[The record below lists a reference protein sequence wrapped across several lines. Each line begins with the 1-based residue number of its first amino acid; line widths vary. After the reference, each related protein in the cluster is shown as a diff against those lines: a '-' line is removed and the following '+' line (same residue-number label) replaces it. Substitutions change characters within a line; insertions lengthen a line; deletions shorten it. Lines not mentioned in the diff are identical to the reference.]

1 MYKTFE
7 LCPEAE
13 LSPYKTFEC
22 GQCFRWNDDGS
33 GAYVG
38 VASGRAARVYAAD
51 GAARI
56 ECADGDLDFWRV
68 YLDMDT
74 DYAAA
79 RESVMIGDYLTEC
92 AEYGAGI
99 RILRQDKW
107 EALCSF
113 IISQC
118 NNIPRIKG
126 IVEKLCALFGEAFDT
141 PWGVR
146 YSFPPASRVALLE
159 EPELAPLRAGY
170 RAAYIIGA
178 ARAVA
183 SVGALSELPGALR
196 GELSGG
202 LDAVILPELLRLLLD
217 ERRMGWDDAVCLVSE
232 CFDLR
237 MAGSG
242 GSVAVPLGA
251 VAALQPRTASLI
263 RAVNDRLCSRLW
275 DAWPGDW
282 RRIGESAVIRD
293 EEVYT
298 ETLCAAMCAHIF
310 CTKERRAGSLRSMY
324 ILAPARF
331 TDI

>member
-183 SVGALSELPGALR
+183 SGV
-196 GELSGG
+196 
-202 LDAVILPELLRLLLD
+202 V
-217 ERRMGWDDAVCLVSE
+217 
-232 CFDLR
+232 DLEY
-237 MAGSG
+237 A
-242 GSVAVPLGA
+242 
-251 VAALQPRTASLI
+251 ASLCGNEARKYLKGLNGVGDKVANCAVLFGLHRMDAFPVDVWI
-263 RAVNDRLCSRLW
+263 KRALKEHMPAGFDPASL
-275 DAWPGDW
+275 
-282 RRIGESAVIRD
+282 GEYAGLAQQYMFFAERERSARGML
-293 EEVYT
+293 T
-298 ETLCAAMCAHIF
+298 
-310 CTKERRAGSLRSMY
+310 
-324 ILAPARF
+324 
-331 TDI
+331 

>member
-1 MYKTFE
+1 MSGSEAVTVYFGGEAHEVWTNDGLQVNYTGRLGVLAVNE
-7 LCPEAE
+7 GGRERALAPEPGRAGDVKADYNESARSAE
-13 LSPYKTFEC
+13 LAA
-22 GQCFRWNDDGS
+22 RLNS
-33 GAYVG
+33 GAVP
-38 VASGRAARVYAAD
+38 ALT
-51 GAARI
+51 GAY
-56 ECADGDLDFWRV
+56 F
-68 YLDMDT
+68 T
-74 DYAAA
+74 AAA
-79 RESVMIGDYLTEC
+79 R
-92 AEYGAGI
+92 
-99 RILRQDKW
+99 
-107 EALCSF
+107 
-113 IISQC
+113 
-118 NNIPRIKG
+118 
-126 IVEKLCALFGEAFDT
+126 
-141 PWGVR
+141 
-146 YSFPPASRVALLE
+146 
-159 EPELAPLRAGY
+159 
-170 RAAYIIGA
+170 A

-183 SVGALSELPGALR
+183 SVGAPSELPGALR

-217 ERRMGWDDAVCLVSE
+217 ERRMGWDDAVRLVSE

-237 MAGSG
+237 MVGSG

>member
-146 YSFPPASRVALLE
+146 YSFPSASRVALLE

-183 SVGALSELPGALR
+183 SGEVDLEYASSLCGNEARKYLKGLNGVGDKVANCAVLFGLHRMDAFPVDVWIKRALKEHMPAG
-196 GELSGG
+196 
-202 LDAVILPELLRLLLD
+202 
-217 ERRMGWDDAVCLVSE
+217 
-232 CFDLR
+232 FD
-237 MAGSG
+237 
-242 GSVAVPLGA
+242 P
-251 VAALQPRTASLI
+251 ASL
-263 RAVNDRLCSRLW
+263 
-275 DAWPGDW
+275 
-282 RRIGESAVIRD
+282 GEYAGLAQQYMFFAERERSARGML
-293 EEVYT
+293 T
-298 ETLCAAMCAHIF
+298 
-310 CTKERRAGSLRSMY
+310 
-324 ILAPARF
+324 
-331 TDI
+331 

>member
-1 MYKTFE
+1 
-7 LCPEAE
+7 
-13 LSPYKTFEC
+13 
-22 GQCFRWNDDGS
+22 
-33 GAYVG
+33 
-38 VASGRAARVYAAD
+38 
-51 GAARI
+51 
-56 ECADGDLDFWRV
+56 
-68 YLDMDT
+68 MDT

-183 SVGALSELPGALR
+183 SGV
-196 GELSGG
+196 
-202 LDAVILPELLRLLLD
+202 V
-217 ERRMGWDDAVCLVSE
+217 
-232 CFDLR
+232 DLEY
-237 MAGSG
+237 A
-242 GSVAVPLGA
+242 
-251 VAALQPRTASLI
+251 ASLCGNEARKYLKGLNGVGDKVANCAVLFGLHRMDAFPVDVWI
-263 RAVNDRLCSRLW
+263 KRALKEHMPAGFDPASL
-275 DAWPGDW
+275 
-282 RRIGESAVIRD
+282 GEYAGLAQQYMFFAERERSARGML
-293 EEVYT
+293 T
-298 ETLCAAMCAHIF
+298 
-310 CTKERRAGSLRSMY
+310 
-324 ILAPARF
+324 
-331 TDI
+331 